1 MSRLF
6 RPLMGVSLA
15 ALSAGSALAADLP
28 SRKAPPPVA
37 YVEPVPVFTWTGFY
51 IGLNAGAAISNSR
64 YGFAPFGA
72 DQKAGGVA
80 FTGGGQIGYNWQTGP
95 LVLGVET
102 DINYRGASGNN
113 NGFGSIGT
121 SAGYFG
127 TARARVGYAI
137 DRLLIYGTGGLAYG
151 SVNFPGSATGVGL
164 GGAPH
169 FLTRFNNPGTKL
181 GWTAGAGVEYAL
193 TRNWSVKAEYLY
205 VDLGRNTAGYTDL
218 ATGLPVTLQAR
229 NSDHI
234 VRAGVNYRF

>member
-1 MSRLF
+1 MSRLV
-6 RPLMGVSLA
+6 RPMLGVSLA
-15 ALSAGSALAADLP
+15 ALSAGTAMAAELP

-51 IGLNAGAAISNSR
+51 VGLNAGAAIANSR
-64 YGFAPFGA
+64 YGFSPFPA
-72 DQKAGGVA
+72 DQRPGGVA

-102 DINYRGASGNN
+102 DFNYRGAQGAN
-113 NGFGSIGT
+113 NGFGTISRG
-121 SAGYFG
+121 AGYFG
-127 TARARVGYAI
+127 TARGRIGYAM
-137 DRLLIYGTGGLAYG
+137 DRMLIYATGGLAYG
-151 SVNFPGSATGVGL
+151 TANFPGSATGIGL

-169 FLTRFNNPGTKL
+169 FLTRLDNPGMKL

-193 TRNWSVKAEYLY
+193 SRNWSVKAEYLY
-205 VDLGRNTAGYTDL
+205 VDLGRSSATYADL
-218 ATGLPVTLQAR
+218 ATGLPVSLQAR